1 MKNILSLGFTLF
13 LAVTVFA
20 AGGTETLVLKTSAVC
35 GGCKTRI
42 EAAVNELPGI
52 KTATV
57 DLTNGSLTVEYKD
70 KKVSADDI
78 KNAVSMAGY
87 SANEVAANPESYE
100 ALPACC
106 KGTKK
111 ELRFEIKNLLIQESP
126 SNWMGFFF
134 ETNNLE

>member
-57 DLTNGSLTVEYKD
+57 DLTNGSLTVAYKD

-78 KNAVSMAGY
+78 KNAVLDML
-87 SANEVAANPESYE
+87 EIQPENVLVRNVMPEKLKNIYFSQFTFGE
-100 ALPACC
+100 TC
-106 KGTKK
+106 KKAK
-111 ELRFEIKNLLIQESP
+111 LRTLIFTI
-126 SNWMGFFF
+126 FFTYF
-134 ETNNLE
+134 QFI

>member
-1 MKNILSLGFTLF
+1 M
-13 LAVTVFA
+13 
-20 AGGTETLVLKTSAVC
+20 
-35 GGCKTRI
+35 GCKTRI

-87 SANEVAANPESYE
+87 SANEVAANQKAMRHCLHAVKERKRVAVRNKE
-100 ALPACC
+100 PAHTR
-106 KGTKK
+106 KP
-111 ELRFEIKNLLIQESP
+111 IQLD
-126 SNWMGFFF
+126 GFF
-134 ETNNLE
+134 

>member
-1 MKNILSLGFTLF
+1 MKNILSLVFTLF
-13 LAVTVFA
+13 LSVSVFA

-57 DLTNGSLTVEYKD
+57 DLTNGSLTVAYKD

-111 ELRFEIKNLLIQESP
+111 SCGSK
-126 SNWMGFFF
+126 
-134 ETNNLE
+134 

>member
-20 AGGTETLVLKTSAVC
+20 AGGTETLTLKTSAVC
-35 GGCKTRI
+35 GGCKVRI
-42 EAAVNELPGI
+42 ESAVKELPGI

-57 DLTNGSLTVEYKD
+57 DLTNGSLTVEYRERKI
-70 KKVSADDI
+70 SADDI
-78 KNAVSMAGY
+78 KLAVSMAGY

-106 KGTKK
+106 KGSKK
-111 ELRFEIKNLLIQESP
+111 SCGSK
-126 SNWMGFFF
+126 
-134 ETNNLE
+134 

>member
-20 AGGTETLVLKTSAVC
+20 AGGSETLVLKTSAVC

-70 KKVSADDI
+70 KKISADDI

-106 KGTKK
+106 KGATKSCGSK
-111 ELRFEIKNLLIQESP
+111 
-126 SNWMGFFF
+126 
-134 ETNNLE
+134 